1 MARIPYVDLDKAP
14 AKTREVF
21 EILPA
26 KLNIFR
32 MMAHAETNF
41 RPLLRLGTSI
51 LGEQQLS
58 HKLRELAILQV
69 AHQSPAKY
77 EWVQHV
83 PIGKTVGIRDDQIA
97 ALERGEIGADCFDTE
112 ERAVLAFA
120 RDLVDDVRPSEASFT
135 AVQEHL
141 SPRELVELILAVGY
155 YMMLARLM
163 ETTRIDLEEA
173 AGGKVFEQARRRG
186 GSLDRQEGKK

>member
-51 LGEQQLS
+51 LGEQ
-58 HKLRELAILQV
+58 KLGGRFRELAILQV

-77 EWVQHV
+77 EWIQHV
-83 PIGKTVGIRDDQIA
+83 PIGKAVGISDEQIA
-97 ALERGEIGADCFDTE
+97 ALERGEIDANCFDAE

-120 RDLVDDVRPSEASFT
+120 SELVGDVRPTEATFDAIRKSLSE
-135 AVQEHL
+135 
-141 SPRELVELILAVGY
+141 REIVELILAVGY
-155 YMMLARLM
+155 YMMLGRLM
-163 ETTRIDLEEA
+163 ETTGIDLDEA
-173 AGGKVFEQARRRG
+173 AGGKVFEQVRRSG
-186 GSLDRQEGKK
+186 GKLGK